1 MTTRRRFVI
10 PALIVFIAWFGGFL
24 GLTAYARDFMRR
36 TPIGSVSWAYIL
48 ALSLIAMTWA
58 IAWSYLRFS
67 ERHLAPLAERMSR
80 EDAGTRR

>member
-1 MTTRRRFVI
+1 VI
-10 PALIVFIAWFGGFL
+10 PALIVFVAWFGGFL
-24 GLTAYARDFMRR
+24 VLTAYARDFMRR

-67 ERHLAPLAERMSR
+67 ERHLAPLAERMSH
-80 EDAGTRR
+80 EDEGAQQ